1 MVGDVMGHGLPE
13 AATMGRL
20 RTALHTLAD
29 LELPPDEIMSHLNEL
44 VAGMG
49 EESYVTCLY
58 ALYDSTTQICSIA
71 GAGHPPPAV
80 VHPDGTVHF
89 PQLSADPPL
98 GAAEPPFETVELKVP
113 EGSLLVL
120 YTDGLVESSKR
131 EMDEGMS
138 DLARLLSAAHRS
150 GAGAEAGSERLELER
165 LCDTLTAGLLPAEHP
180 TADDAALLVARLH
193 ALTPDRIASWSLPD
207 DPRAAGQA
215 RRHVREQLSTW
226 GLDDLTPTTE
236 LLASELVGN
245 VVRHAKGPV
254 SLRLLHGAELIC
266 EVFDGSLT
274 MPRIRRA
281 TDTDEGG
288 RGLQLITALT
298 QRWGTRYT
306 STGKCIWTEQAL
318 TASGARQELPPDA
331 LELMFPSLEDF
342 TGDLDSLPFG
352 DED

>member
-1 MVGDVMGHGLPE
+1 S
-13 AATMGRL
+13 AY
-20 RTALHTLAD
+20 RTESGAEAD
-29 LELPPDEIMSHLNEL
+29 LED
-44 VAGMG
+44 
-49 EESYVTCLY
+49 
-58 ALYDSTTQICSIA
+58 
-71 GAGHPPPAV
+71 
-80 VHPDGTVHF
+80 
-89 PQLSADPPL
+89 
-98 GAAEPPFETVELKVP
+98 
-113 EGSLLVL
+113 
-120 YTDGLVESSKR
+120 
-131 EMDEGMS
+131 
-138 DLARLLSAAHRS
+138 
-150 GAGAEAGSERLELER
+150 
-165 LCDTLTAGLLPAEHP
+165 LCDTLTAGLLPAEHS

-193 ALTPDRIASWSLPD
+193 ALTSDNIASWPLPE

-215 RRHVREQLSTW
+215 RRHVREQLRTW

-245 VVRHAKGPV
+245 VVRHAKGPL

-288 RGLQLITALT
+288 RGLQLITALS

-306 STGKCIWTEQAL
+306 PTGKCIWTEQTL
-318 TASGARQELPPDA
+318 GAPGVREELPDDA
-331 LELMFPSLEDF
+331 LESMFPTTVDF